1 MYHGRTGEYAGMR
14 RALSAGKAQDR
25 KRLFRP

>member
-1 MYHGRTGEYAGMR
+1 MYHGRTGEYAGT
-14 RALSAGKAQDR
+14 RALSAGKARDR